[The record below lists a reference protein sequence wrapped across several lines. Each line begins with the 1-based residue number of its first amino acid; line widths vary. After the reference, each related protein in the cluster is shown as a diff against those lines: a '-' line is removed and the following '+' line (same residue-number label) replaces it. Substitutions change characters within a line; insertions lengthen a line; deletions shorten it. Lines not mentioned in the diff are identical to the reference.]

1 MMRKLLIIIVLI
13 FCLFGAKEVTAQTRL
28 RSEWGFVAGASY
40 PIAKFDMGE
49 SSATIKPRLGWSGG
63 LHMAL
68 KFGNTFAIQPEI
80 IYTYAKVSIS
90 DIEQKFA
97 TEMKTNTLQIPIL
110 FSLRFGSVFRINAG
124 PVLTVMDNPTY
135 LDKSGEKVMFGRLHP
150 TVSYA
155 VGVSAVLLRKLVV
168 DARVSSGV
176 KSMENFLSYDAKQ
189 QGNTIKTTTINAQ
202 LKVGVLF

>member
-13 FCLFGAKEVTAQTRL
+13 LCLFGAKEVTAQTRL

-80 IYTYAKVSIS
+80 IYTYAKVNIS
-90 DIEQKFA
+90 DIEQKFTA
-97 TEMKTNTLQIPIL
+97 EMKTSTLQIPIL
-110 FSLRFGSVFRINAG
+110 FSLRFGSVFRLNAG

-135 LDKSGEKVMFGRLHP
+135 NDRNNEKVMFGRLYP
-150 TVSYA
+150 TVTYS
-155 VGVSAVLLRKLVV
+155 VGIGLCLWKHLLIDVR
-168 DARVSSGV
+168 AMSRF
-176 KSMENFLSYDAKQ
+176 NTTTNYISYDTKTE
-189 QGNTIKTTTINAQ
+189 GKEIKSTIHNIQ
-202 LKVGVLF
+202 LRVGYLF